1 MARKSIL
8 FQKQIKRRYTKSFF
22 FFSKEIEYVLRKV
35 EDLFYN
41 TNISI
46 QTKATTKTS
55 KQAVDG
61 TFLRSL
67 RNLIGSFSARRKP
80 CYFENF
86 SSPFPRPLVD
96 EKFGP
101 VGSRGFDIVERMVRG
116 GARTRLTRKR
126 ERERIRRR
134 DEGKR
139 GERDEKRDE

>member
-1 MARKSIL
+1 M
-8 FQKQIKRRYTKSFF
+8 
-22 FFSKEIEYVLRKV
+22 
-35 EDLFYN
+35 
-41 TNISI
+41 
-46 QTKATTKTS
+46 
-55 KQAVDG
+55 
-61 TFLRSL
+61 
-67 RNLIGSFSARRKP
+67 
-80 CYFENF
+80 
-86 SSPFPRPLVD
+86 D

>member
-1 MARKSIL
+1 MKIFFTIL
-8 FQKQIKRRYTKSFF
+8 IYQYKQKQR
-22 FFSKEIEYVLRKV
+22 
-35 EDLFYN
+35 
-41 TNISI
+41 
-46 QTKATTKTS
+46 TKTS

-139 GERDEKRDE
+139 GERDEKRDEWGRGGMVDVGWGLSLIVKRV